1 MGMGVTLWSQ
11 SVSMQ
16 QQNLAVPN
24 DVGTY
29 EALDSTVERS
39 TRCKEITV
47 P

>member
-1 MGMGVTLWSQ
+1 MGMGFTWWSQ

-16 QQNLAVPN
+16 QQNLAVPS

-29 EALDSTVERS
+29 GALDSTVERS
-39 TRCKEITV
+39 MRHKEITF